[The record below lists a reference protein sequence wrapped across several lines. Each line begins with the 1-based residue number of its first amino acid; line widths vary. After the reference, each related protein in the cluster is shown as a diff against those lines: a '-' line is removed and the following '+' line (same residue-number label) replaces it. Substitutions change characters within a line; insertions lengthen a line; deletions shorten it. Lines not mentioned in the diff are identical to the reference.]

1 MTLSSLRRRWPEAVL
16 ITVLAIVA
24 VFTGLAW
31 RSAAIVLIGGVAIF
45 AIRRRIG
52 DLFRGALIA
61 VGILLVALVV
71 TFTVDL
77 GYVFGGVIR
86 GFAEV
91 EASKFLQRPLHLGRL
106 GIQIARGR
114 FIVEDVRIEGL
125 KKSDAP
131 FFAAKTVTV
140 DFPWWQVFNTREFFI
155 RSIEMRDWTMQIE
168 KFPGGNSMPNLKR
181 KTPPAPGPKRF
192 TTTVYY
198 LHAYRGQFTYIDHT
212 TWTTVARNLDIHVR
226 HNTGEYLGTATI
238 TDGMVRIKD
247 YQPMRADMRVKFK
260 VDGSLLRL
268 PEIDL
273 YTDGA
278 HSLVTG
284 EVDFGRP
291 WPQMIYHVDSGVD
304 LWRMREIFFA
314 NESWHSRGE
323 ARFKGDF
330 HLFPGG
336 HELKGDFTS
345 NLAYVNAFAFPDLRG
360 SLVWEPHR
368 FEVTK
373 ASARFYD
380 GAASFRYR
388 IAPISAPTPAV
399 ALFDLTY
406 RDVDLALLSDA
417 IGMRGL
423 RLLGQATGDNVLE
436 WPLGAFSKHVGGG
449 HMAVAPPEG
458 RVLLER
464 APAPREAAIYAL
476 APEYG
481 PERNVSR
488 FAVPTAVGGEFNYR
502 FSPEWLEVDPS
513 HLATERTY
521 VEFQGHTAFGDRS
534 EFPFYARSADW
545 QESDRLMAGILTA
558 FGSNTGVIN
567 VGGHGEF
574 RGTMT
579 KSFKSPLIQG
589 EFLGHD
595 MRAWDVVWGRAAGRL
610 SIENSYVDITK
621 ATVTNGPSSLEVDG
635 RFSLGY
641 PRRDGAEELNARF
654 VLKDRPMRDLRHA
667 FQLDD
672 WPLEGKVSGEFR
684 LYDRYTR
691 PFGYGRLS
699 IVDATAW
706 GEPVDRASAPMRFEG
721 QGVRL
726 DAIEIQKDSGTL
738 TGAAY
743 VGWDGRYSFNAL
755 GERIPLEKVESVKFG
770 TAAWTGQLR
779 FTASGA
785 STFSNPRYEVQMS
798 AEDVTFGGEP
808 IGTVAIGFGV
818 RAHLITVDQF
828 EAAGLGVSGA
838 GQIEMSDTVDS
849 DFSLRFNKTLLDRY
863 VRLFE
868 PRLPADTHAAVSGAI
883 RVVGQLANWDRL
895 SATATVDALDVSLF
909 DYQISNDGPIRLV
922 FENNT
927 LTAQQL
933 KLAGKDTRLEVTGRI
948 GLKEDRIAVNV
959 SGDANL
965 GILQGFF
972 RNVRSSGQAVLRGA
986 INGSLRKP
994 EFSGAAEITDGR
1006 IRHMSLPQSLQ
1017 GINGRVAFAGD
1028 GIRFENL
1035 TAQLAGGRVRI
1046 GGRVGMDGY
1055 SIGQLGVS
1063 VTGENMEFRY
1073 PEGFRTQ
1080 VDAQLDLVGTMAAPM
1095 VRGTMTV
1102 KNALYNKRLDLLPGL
1117 TDLIG
1122 GKAAPAGTAAA
1133 APSLPVRFDVR
1144 IQAPSSLHVENNLV
1158 HIVASADLALR
1169 GTLDRPVLDGRVQ
1182 VDRGEAII
1190 EGKRYLVRRG
1200 IIDFINPTKIEPS
1213 LDVEAETLIRV
1224 PGQTYV
1230 VNIQVSG
1237 PPDRMAT
1244 HLTSDPPLSELEI
1257 VWLLFG
1263 SNTES
1268 ADARDAELRTLQKD
1282 ATQRDLATSRLQQA
1296 ALGMLSL
1303 PFTRAVEQAFML
1315 DAVQITPNVGFDPN
1329 QRFNTTARLTVGK
1342 RISDKVYLTFSRSL
1356 NTAGGGTQV
1365 ILLEYDQSARLSW
1378 IVSRNED
1385 GTYALDVRVRH
1396 VF

>member
-1 MTLSSLRRRWPEAVL
+1 VRLSSLRRRWPEAAL
-16 ITVLAIVA
+16 IAVLAIVA
-24 VFTGLAW
+24 VFTPLAW
-31 RSAAIVLIGGVAIF
+31 RSVAIVLIGGVALF
-45 AIRRRIG
+45 AMRRRVG
-52 DLFRGALIA
+52 DLFRGALMT
-61 VGILLVALVV
+61 VTLLLVTLAV
-71 TFTVDL
+71 TFTIDL
-77 GYVFGGVIR
+77 GYVFGGVIKR
-86 GFAEV
+86 YAEA
-91 EASKFLQRPLHLGRL
+91 EGSKFLERPLHLGRL
-106 GIQIARGR
+106 GIQIGRGR
-114 FIVEDVRIEGL
+114 FVVEDVRIEGL

-131 FFAAKTVTV
+131 FFAAKRVTV
-140 DFPWWQVFNTREFFI
+140 DFPWWQVFNTHEFLI
-155 RSIEMRDWTMQIE
+155 RSVEMTDWTMQIE
-168 KFPGGNSMPNLKR
+168 KFQRGNSMPNLKR
-181 KTPPAPGPKRF
+181 KTKTPPGPKRF
-192 TTTVYY
+192 TTTLYS
-198 LHAYRGQFTYIDHT
+198 LHAYRGQFTFIDHS
-212 TWTTVARNLDIHVR
+212 TWTTVARNLDIRVR
-226 HNTGEYLGTATI
+226 HDTGEYLGTATI
-238 TDGMVRIKD
+238 TDGTVRIKD

-260 VDGSLLRL
+260 LDGSLLRL
-268 PEIDL
+268 PEIVL

-291 WPQMIYHVDSGVD
+291 WPQMIYHVDSKVD

-314 NESWHSRGE
+314 TESWRSRGE
-323 ARFKGDF
+323 ARFKGDYR
-330 HLFPGG
+330 LFPGG
-336 HELKGDFTS
+336 HELKGGFTS
-345 NLAYVNAFAFPDLRG
+345 ALAHVNAFAFPNLRG

-373 ASARFYD
+373 ASAGFCD
-380 GAASFRYR
+380 GTASFRYL

-399 ALFDLTY
+399 VRFDLTY

-423 RLLGQATGDNVLE
+423 RLLGTATGDNVLE
-436 WPLGAFSKHVGGG
+436 WPLGAFSQHRGGG
-449 HMAVAPPEG
+449 RMGIVPPEG
-458 RVLLER
+458 RSLLAR
-464 APAPREAAIYAL
+464 APDLEEAAIHAL

-481 PERNVSR
+481 PERNLSR
-488 FAVPTAVGGEFNYR
+488 FPVPTAVGGEFVYR
-502 FSPEWLEVDPS
+502 FSPEWLDVGPS
-513 HLATERTY
+513 YLATERTY
-521 VEFQGHTAFGDRS
+521 IEFQGRTAFGDRS

-558 FGSNTGVIN
+558 FGSKTGVIN

-579 KSFKSPLIQG
+579 KSFKSPLIEG

-595 MRAWDVVWGRAAGRL
+595 MRAWDVVWGRAASRL
-610 SIENSYVDITK
+610 SIENSYVDISK
-621 ATVTNGPSSLEVDG
+621 AMVTSGPSSIEVDG

-641 PRRDGAEELNARF
+641 PRRDGGEEINAR
-654 VLKDRPMRDLRHA
+654 VVVKDRPMRDLRHA
-667 FQLDD
+667 FELDD

-684 LYDRYTR
+684 LSDRYTR
-691 PFGYGRLS
+691 PVGYGRLS

-706 GEPVDRASAPMRFEG
+706 GEPLASATSPMRFDG
-721 QGVRL
+721 KGVRL
-726 DAIEIQKDSGTL
+726 DAIDIQKDVGTI

-743 VGWDGRYSFNAL
+743 VGWNGTYSFDAR
-755 GERIPLEKVESVKFG
+755 GERIPLEKVASLKFG
-770 TAAWTGQLR
+770 AVEWTGQLH
-779 FTASGA
+779 FDAAGA
-785 STFSNPRYEVQMS
+785 STFASPRYDVQMG
-798 AEDVTFGGEP
+798 AEEVSVGGEA
-808 IGTVAIGFGV
+808 IGTVAMRFGV
-818 RAHLITVDQF
+818 KGHLITIDQL
-828 EAAGLGVSGA
+828 EAAGPGVSGA
-838 GQIEMSDTVDS
+838 GQIEVSDTMDS
-849 DFSLRFNKTLLDRY
+849 DFSLRFNKTLLDPY

-868 PRLPADTHAAVSGAI
+868 PRLSPYTRATASGSV

-895 SATATVDALDVSLF
+895 SATATIDALDVSLF
-909 DYQISNDGPIRLV
+909 DYQISNDGPIRLA

-927 LTAQQL
+927 ITAQQL
-933 KLAGKDTRLEVTGRI
+933 KLAGKDTRLEVTGSV
-948 GLKEDRIAVNV
+948 GLKEDRIAVAV

-972 RNVRSSGQAVLRGA
+972 RDVRSSGQAVLRGA

-994 EFSGAAEITDGR
+994 EFSGAADITDGR

-1035 TAQLAGGRVRI
+1035 TAQLAAGRVRI

-1055 SIGQLGVS
+1055 TIGQLGVS
-1063 VTGENMEFRY
+1063 VIGEDMDLRY

-1095 VRGTMTV
+1095 VRGTVMV
-1102 KNALYNKRLDLLPGL
+1102 KNALYNKRLDLIPGL
-1117 TDLIG
+1117 TDLVG
-1122 GKAAPAGTAAA
+1122 GRAASPGGASAAA
-1133 APSLPVRFDVR
+1133 GLPMRFDVK
-1144 IQAPSSLHVENNLV
+1144 IQAPSSLRIDNNLL
-1158 HIVASADLALR
+1158 HLVASADLALR
-1169 GTLDRPVLDGRVQ
+1169 GTLDRPILDGRLQ
-1182 VDRGEAII
+1182 VDRGEAIL

-1237 PPDRMAT
+1237 PPAGMAT
-1244 HLTSDPPLSELEI
+1244 QLTSDPPLSQLEI

-1268 ADARDAELRTLQKD
+1268 ADARDAEMRTLQKD
-1282 ATQRDLATSRLQQA
+1282 TTQRDLATSRLQQA
-1296 ALGMLSL
+1296 AVGMLSL
-1303 PFTRAVEQAFML
+1303 PFTRAVEQTFAL
-1315 DAVQITPNVGFDPN
+1315 DAVQITPNLAFDQN
-1329 QRFNTTARLTVGK
+1329 QRLNTAARLTVGK

-1365 ILLEYDQSARLSW
+1365 ILLEYNQSARLSW

-1385 GTYALDVRVRH
+1385 GTYAFDVRVRH

>member
-1 MTLSSLRRRWPEAVL
+1 VTLSSLWRRWPEAAL
-16 ITVLAIVA
+16 IAVLAIVA
-24 VFTGLAW
+24 AFTGLAW
-31 RSAAIVLIGGVAIF
+31 RSAAIVLIGGVAVF
-45 AIRRRIG
+45 AIRRRFG
-52 DLFRGALIA
+52 DLVRGALTT
-61 VGILLVALVV
+61 VGVLLVTLVL
-71 TFTVDL
+71 TFTIDL
-77 GYVFGGVIR
+77 GYVFGGVIK
-86 GFAEV
+86 GYAEA
-91 EASKFLQRPLHLGRL
+91 EGSKFLERPLHLGRL

-131 FFAAKTVTV
+131 FLAAKLVKV
-140 DFPWWQVFNTREFFI
+140 DFPWWQVFRTREFFI
-155 RSIEMRDWTMQIE
+155 RSIEMTDWTMQIE
-168 KFPGGNSMPNLKR
+168 KFQKGNSMPNLKR
-181 KTPPAPGPKRF
+181 KSKTPPGPKRF

-198 LHAYRGQFTYIDHT
+198 LHAYRGQFTFVDHG
-212 TWTTVARNLDIHVR
+212 TWTTVARNLDISVR
-226 HNTGEYLGTATI
+226 HNTGEYLGTAAI
-238 TDGMVRIKD
+238 TNGSVQIRE

-291 WPQMIYHVDSGVD
+291 WPQMIYHVDSRVD

-314 NESWHSRGE
+314 KESWRSHGE
-323 ARFKGDF
+323 TRFKGDF
-330 HLFPGG
+330 QLFPGG
-336 HELKGDFTS
+336 YNLAGDFTS
-345 NLAYVNAFAFPDLRG
+345 NVAYVNAFAFPDLRG

-380 GAASFRYR
+380 GFATFRYL

-399 ALFDLTY
+399 ARFDLTY
-406 RDVDLALLSDA
+406 RDVNLALLSDA
-417 IGMRGL
+417 VGMRGL
-423 RLLGQATGDNVLE
+423 RLLGTATGDNVLE
-436 WPLGAFSKHVGGG
+436 WPLGAFSQHRGGG
-449 HMAVAPPEG
+449 RMGIVPPEG
-458 RVLLER
+458 RSMLGR
-464 APAPREAAIYAL
+464 APAPAEAAIHAL

-481 PERNVSR
+481 PERDVGR
-488 FAVPTAVGGEFNYR
+488 FPVPTPIGGEFTYR
-502 FSPEWLEVDPS
+502 LTPEWLEIDPS

-521 VEFQGHTAFGDRS
+521 VEFQGRTAFGDRS
-534 EFPFYARSADW
+534 EFPFVARSADW

-558 FGSNTGVIN
+558 FGSHTNVIN
-567 VGGHGEF
+567 VGGYGEF

-579 KSFKSPLIQG
+579 KSFRSPLIQG

-641 PRRDGAEELNARF
+641 PRRDGGEELNARF

-706 GEPVDRASAPMRFEG
+706 GEPIDRASAPMRFEG

-726 DAIEIQKDSGTL
+726 DAIEILKDSGTL

-755 GERIPLEKVESVKFG
+755 GERIPLDKVELVKSG

-798 AEDVTFGGEP
+798 GEDVTFGGEP
-808 IGTVAIGFGV
+808 IGTIAMGFGV
-818 RAHLITVDQF
+818 RGHLITIDQL

-838 GQIEMSDTVDS
+838 GQIEMSDMVDS
-849 DFSLRFNKTLLDRY
+849 DFSLRFNKTLLDPY

-868 PRLPADTHAAVSGAI
+868 PRLSPYTRAAASGTI

-895 SATATVDALDVSLF
+895 SATATVDSLDVSLF
-909 DYQISNDGPIRLV
+909 DYQIWNDGPIRLV

-927 LTAQQL
+927 IRAQQL
-933 KLAGKDTRLEVTGRI
+933 KLAGKDTRLEVTG
-948 GLKEDRIAVNV
+948 GVALKEDRMAVNV

-972 RNVRSSGQAVLRGA
+972 RNVRSSGQAVLSGS
-986 INGSLRKP
+986 INGPLRKP
-994 EFSGAAEITDGR
+994 EFSGEARITDGR

-1017 GINGRVAFAGD
+1017 GINGRVTFSGD
-1028 GIRFENL
+1028 GIRFEDL
-1035 TAQLAGGRVRI
+1035 TAQLAGGRVRV
-1046 GGRVGMDGY
+1046 GGLVGMDGY
-1055 SIGQLGVS
+1055 TIGQLAVS

-1080 VDAQLDLVGTMAAPM
+1080 LDAQLDLVGTMAAPT
-1095 VRGTMTV
+1095 VRGTLTV
-1102 KNALYNKRLDLLPGL
+1102 KNALYNKRTDLIPGL
-1117 TDLIG
+1117 TDFFG
-1122 GKAAPAGTAAA
+1122 SKSAPAGAASA
-1133 APSLPVRFDVR
+1133 APSLPVRFDVK
-1144 IQAPSSLHVENNLV
+1144 IQAPSSLRIENNAA
-1158 HIVASADLALR
+1158 HIVASADLVLR
-1169 GTLDRPVLDGRVQ
+1169 GTYDRPVLDGRLQ
-1182 VDRGEAII
+1182 IERGEAIL
-1190 EGKRYLVRRG
+1190 EGKRYMVRRFT
-1200 IIDFINPTKIEPS
+1200 IDFINPTKIEPS
-1213 LDVEAETLIRV
+1213 LDLEAETLIRV

-1230 VNIQVSG
+1230 VNIQMSG
-1237 PPDRMAT
+1237 PLDRMAT
-1244 HLTSDPPLSELEI
+1244 QLTSDPPLSQPEI
-1257 VWLLFG
+1257 VSLLFG
-1263 SNTES
+1263 SDSAT
-1268 ADARDAELRTLQKD
+1268 ADARDAELRTLQRD

-1296 ALGMLSL
+1296 ALGVLSA
-1303 PFTRAVEQAFML
+1303 PITRAVEQALAL
-1315 DAVQITPNVGFDPN
+1315 DAVQITPNLSFDTN
-1329 QRFNTTARLTVGK
+1329 QRLNTAARLTVGK

-1365 ILLEYDQSARLSW
+1365 ILLEYDQSQRLSW